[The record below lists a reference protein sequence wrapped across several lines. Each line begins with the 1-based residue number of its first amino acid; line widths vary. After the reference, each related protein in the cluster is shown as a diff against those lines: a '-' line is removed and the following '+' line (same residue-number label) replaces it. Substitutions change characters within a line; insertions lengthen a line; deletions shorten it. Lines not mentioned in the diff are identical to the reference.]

1 MAVDGYMDE
10 LIDFVTREDD
20 PRYDL
25 IKIAIAH
32 HRFVWIHPFTNG
44 NGRTVRLFTYALL
57 MKYGFRV
64 ETAQRILNPTA
75 VFCNDREAYYNMLM
89 EADTGTD
96 AGLEAWCEYVLGGSR
111 SSWRRWIIWLSTAIS
126 VRRYSALLLI
136 WRFGMGDSAWTMTH
150 PP

>member
-75 VFCNDREAYYNMLM
+75 VFCNDREQYYNKLRR
-89 EADTGTD
+89 ATSCSSFRKQASYRRSDSSPVTPTPRVKPPIRVCR
-96 AGLEAWCEYVLGGSR
+96 GLSLLIQHP
-111 SSWRRWIIWLSTAIS
+111 SSWR
-126 VRRYSALLLI
+126 
-136 WRFGMGDSAWTMTH
+136 
-150 PP
+150 

>member
-1 MAVDGYMDE
+1 MITESKHLPPSPMAVDGYMDE
-10 LIDFVTREDD
+10 LIDFVSREDD

-25 IKIAIAH
+25 IKIALAH

-75 VFCNDREAYYNMLM
+75 VFLQ
-89 EADTGTD
+89 
-96 AGLEAWCEYVLGGSR
+96 
-111 SSWRRWIIWLSTAIS
+111 
-126 VRRYSALLLI
+126 
-136 WRFGMGDSAWTMTH
+136 
-150 PP
+150 